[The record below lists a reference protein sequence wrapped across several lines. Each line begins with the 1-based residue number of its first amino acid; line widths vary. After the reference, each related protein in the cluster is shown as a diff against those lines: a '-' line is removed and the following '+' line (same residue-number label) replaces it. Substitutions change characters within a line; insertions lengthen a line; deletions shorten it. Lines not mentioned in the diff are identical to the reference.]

1 MGKHTEYP
9 AQTTVMNNLKDLR
22 ERRGLHASDMAR
34 IVREATDY
42 HFTTAMYDACE
53 KGITKNVPLWVVIA
67 LLSSEE
73 IWLDTA
79 DRIFAD
85 VMPG

>member
-9 AQTTVMNNLKDLR
+9 AQTHVMNNIKEIR
-22 ERRGLHASDMAR
+22 ERLNLHAADMAR
-34 IVREATDY
+34 IVREATGY

-79 DRIFAD
+79 DRIFD
-85 VMPG
+85 GVMPG

>member
-1 MGKHTEYP
+1 MGKHVEYP
-9 AQTTVMNNLKDLR
+9 AQTVVMNNLKEIR
-22 ERRGLHASDMAR
+22 ELRGLHANHMAA
-34 IVREATDY
+34 IVREATGY

-79 DRIFAD
+79 DRIFD
-85 VMPG
+85 GVMPG

>member
-1 MGKHTEYP
+1 MGKHEEYP
-9 AQTTVMNNLKDLR
+9 AQTRVMNAIKGVR
-22 ERRGLHASDMAR
+22 EDRGLHASDMAK
-34 IVREATDY
+34 IVRETTGY

-67 LLSSEE
+67 ILASED

-79 DRIFAD
+79 DRIFRD
-85 VMPG
+85 VMP

>member
-1 MGKHTEYP
+1 MGKHEEYP
-9 AQTTVMNNLKDLR
+9 AQTSVMNKVKEVR
-22 ERRGLHASDMAR
+22 ELRGLHAKDMAR
-34 IVREATDY
+34 IVRDETGY

-53 KGITKNVPLWVVIA
+53 KGITKNVPLWVIIA

-79 DRIFAD
+79 DRIFRD
-85 VMPG
+85 VMPA